1 MIETKFLSDEA
12 PRESVHY
19 DWIAFIIS
27 ILLWEWEKKNYLQ
40 VCSEKYKQKIKKIKM
55 HKFITTEFESELEL
69 KTDSE

>member
-1 MIETKFLSDEA
+1 MIETNFLSDEA

-19 DWIAFIIS
+19 AWIACIIL

-40 VCSEKYKQKIKKIKM
+40 VCCEKYKYKIKKIKM
-55 HKFITTEFESELEL
+55 HKFITTEFESESEL